1 LNITT
6 NDDNTKS
13 QYSIGSCSNAPN
25 DEARTKMYEHHD
37 DRGCSRLT
45 SIGKKKCNE
54 RYIWDTDKGK
64 YVYCKWK
71 NNKCEYKDT
80 CVDGGDSSSDESSDE
95 DSEDEGG
102 ACPNAPNDEARTKMY
117 EHHDD
122 RGCSRLTSIGKKKCN
137 ERYIWDTARDEYV
150 YCQWD
155 DDKCEYKDTCG
166 DGGDSSSD
174 ESSDEESEDESSGD
188 SSSDE
193 SSDEDSEDEGGDS
206 SSDKSSDGRTTSS
219 ANNSTNNASYK
230 QSCDYSGMMTISDH
244 NSSIAD
250 ARRISSNKERIAC
263 EQDLS
268 VNDPVCDTYTQ
279 IQYPNSYSASQIMG
293 EDNYN
298 TPGRVSYAPCGH
310 NTYLQQL
317 GHYKH

>member
-1 LNITT
+1 
-6 NDDNTKS
+6 
-13 QYSIGSCSNAPN
+13 
-25 DEARTKMYEHHD
+25 MYEHHD

-45 SIGKKKCNE
+45 SIGE
-54 RYIWDTDKGK
+54 
-64 YVYCKWK
+64 
-71 NNKCEYKDT
+71 
-80 CVDGGDSSSDESSDE
+80 
-95 DSEDEGG
+95 
-102 ACPNAPNDEARTKMY
+102 
-117 EHHDD
+117 
-122 RGCSRLTSIGKKKCN
+122 KKCN

-155 DDKCEYKDTCG
+155 DDKCEYKDTCV

-174 ESSDEESEDESSGD
+174 NSSDR
-188 SSSDE
+188 
-193 SSDEDSEDEGGDS
+193 
-206 SSDKSSDGRTTSS
+206 RTTSS
-219 ANNSTNNASYK
+219 ANNPTNNASYK

-293 EDNYN
+293 EDNYS